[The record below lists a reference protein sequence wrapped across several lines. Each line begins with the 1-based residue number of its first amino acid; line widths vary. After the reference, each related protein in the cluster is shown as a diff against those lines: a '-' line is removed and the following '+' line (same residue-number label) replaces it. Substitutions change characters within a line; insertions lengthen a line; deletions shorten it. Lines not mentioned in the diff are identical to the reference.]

1 VTITICPDCK
11 SDLIDETDLCG
22 MCSETF
28 ESYCDCVR
36 YEQCDECADDEDRC
50 CRGMD
55 DVCVASGCLRGIPG
69 GERG

>member
-1 VTITICPDCK
+1 MTITICPDCK

-36 YEQCDECADDEDRC
+36 YEQCDDCVADEDRN
-50 CRGMD
+50 
-55 DVCVASGCLRGIPG
+55 V
-69 GERG
+69 